1 MFDPLAYPP
10 RARARCQGES
20 SQIPRSTDT
29 QMLPE
34 FFNSRNRSKMP
45 SIFKDYCDFMLNTYK
60 LQPSEYLT
68 FNACRRNLAGVV
80 CAIMRDHVFLE
91 QWVNPKTRPA
101 TLIPPFTGHFRVIL
115 DTPRGLQSLHSD
127 TRPSPKDASAAMN
140 GAANTGPSA
149 MPGSSK
155 LRSNIYQATAKA
167 SREVSSSEA
176 KGLANGSSHPGPRGV
191 SFSCDTCGVDCTP
204 VRYHSLKN
212 KDYVFCP
219 PCYLDGLF
227 PLSMFSGDFVKL
239 TAPQSASAHRV
250 NGNCDN
256 GWSDQEILLLLE
268 GVEMYDYD
276 WSLTEEHIGTLSAQ
290 QCIRN
295 VVAFLAGV
303 VGPGVAAEAA
313 KSVFH
318 ELTDG
323 DKDKKDGE
331 AEKTDG
337 ADKANDEKV
346 DEAIESTD
354 LEQKPESHAEL
365 KPTSSKDIGGSDDG
379 MAVDAIDV
387 VRAAHLALQTSAKV
401 ARALADA
408 EATSVRTV
416 LAQLIKLALS
426 RLELKMGQ
434 FEEMETTL
442 KEERRALEAQ
452 RLVLASRHAGMYRT
466 LESVRSELAKNA
478 GVPQSD
484 GAVAAALAQG
494 VG

>member
-1 MFDPLAYPP
+1 MSKMHHIIL
-10 RARARCQGES
+10 RA
-20 SQIPRSTDT
+20 
-29 QMLPE
+29 LPE

-176 KGLANGSSHPGPRGV
+176 KGLANEALAFRA
-191 SFSCDTCGVDCTP
+191 TP

-227 PLSMFSGDFVKL
+227 PSSMFSGDFVKL

-268 GVEMYDYD
+268 GVEMYDDD
-276 WSLTEEHIGTLSAQ
+276 WSLTEEHVGTLSAQ
-290 QCIRN
+290 QCIRKFLELPIEDPYLEAESEGLKGPLRI

-337 ADKANDEKV
+337 ADKENDEKV

-401 ARALADA
+401 ARALAGA
-408 EATSVRTV
+408 EATSVRT
-416 LAQLIKLALS
+416 
-426 RLELKMGQ
+426 LELKMGQ